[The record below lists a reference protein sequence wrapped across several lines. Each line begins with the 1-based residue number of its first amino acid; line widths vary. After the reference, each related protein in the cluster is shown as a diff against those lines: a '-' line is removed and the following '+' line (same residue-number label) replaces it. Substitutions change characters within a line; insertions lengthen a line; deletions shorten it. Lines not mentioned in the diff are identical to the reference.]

1 MCEYIMVYGP
11 QIFVGSAIIFVS
23 SMCLIKVKIGIHTLC
38 RLNTSSGYPG
48 GGGGGRFKKTM

>member
-23 SMCLIKVKIGIHTLC
+23 SMCLIKVKIGIH
-38 RLNTSSGYPG
+38 
-48 GGGGGRFKKTM
+48 M